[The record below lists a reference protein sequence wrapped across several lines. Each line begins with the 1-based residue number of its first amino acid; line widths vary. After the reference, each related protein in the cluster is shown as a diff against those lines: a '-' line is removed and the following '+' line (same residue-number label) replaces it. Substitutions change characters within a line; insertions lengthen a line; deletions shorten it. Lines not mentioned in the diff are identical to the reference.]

1 MDQNIDGFK
10 SIEEAVAACDAANQ
24 TDMCQSE
31 SNTDTQETSKLHTLG
46 QTLLDRVPNLMA
58 ERAYRDRDKGEVKA
72 AAAKLVRTLMAI
84 NNLDEYKTA
93 IRIEGIPYQ
102 LSEYR
107 LWSGFKAFVAPRKL
121 QVTASVNSDDE
132 KDLVYRSQY
141 AVQSN
146 LKVLTPTEFNFEQST
161 MIRKL
166 VRAQYSFE
174 QLERGYETINDDLAY
189 AANPYYVRS
198 TDQSRVLP
206 IVKGFLYNESY
217 KVSID
222 RWLYR
227 WVENNIKME
236 G

>member
-1 MDQNIDGFK
+1 MDQNIDGFT
-10 SIEEAVAACDAANQ
+10 SIEEAVAACDAVNQ
-24 TDMCQSE
+24 PDQCQSE